1 MSKTARTLLLLGII
15 LSTVGCDRITKHLAS
30 AHLTGQLVDHAYLNG
45 LLRLEYAENTGGF
58 LSLGA
63 ALPAGLRNSIFIFG
77 ATVVLCVIA
86 VMVWTCRLNT
96 ATAGGLSLVLA
107 GGSSNLFDRVVH
119 GGVIDFLNVG
129 LGPVRTGIFNIA
141 DVAICTGL
149 LLIAFTSIRFTKGQV

>member
-15 LSTVGCDRITKHLAS
+15 LSTVGCDHITKHLATT
-30 AHLTGQLVDHAYLNG
+30 HLTGQPVNHSYLDG

-58 LSLGA
+58 LSVGA

-77 ATVVLCVIA
+77 AAIVLCVIA
-86 VMVWTCRLNT
+86 VVVWKCRWDT
-96 ATAGGLSLVLA
+96 ATTAGLSLVLA
-107 GGSSNLFDRVVH
+107 GGASNLFDRVVH
-119 GGVIDFLNVG
+119 GGVIDFLNLG
-129 LGPVRTGIFNIA
+129 LGSVRTGIFNIA